1 MGRWQKKISGNE
13 NESRVCQKS
22 DEHEPTKPTEPKR
35 QGFREIEQIDLTE
48 GWQQIVTGQWKGIGI
63 LSVMEEGWHVWG
75 RQIIIAEPGANRD
88 KLMAYYSGIAIF
100 SPEEFRDAVEH
111 WPENAA
117 TIQAKRTFAGDIQG
131 VA

>member
-1 MGRWQKKISGNE
+1 MGFYEAVVDSTEMSVKNI
-13 NESRVCQKS
+13 
-22 DEHEPTKPTEPKR
+22 EPPPKR

-48 GWQQIVTGQWKGIGI
+48 GWQQIVTAQWKGIGI
-63 LSVMEEGWHVWG
+63 LDVLEGGQHIWG
-75 RQIIIAEPGANRD
+75 KQVLIVEHGRDRRKLQEHYPGMMIFEPAEF
-88 KLMAYYSGIAIF
+88 M
-100 SPEEFRDAVEH
+100 DAVDH

>member
-13 NESRVCQKS
+13 TESRVCRKP

-35 QGFREIEQIDLTE
+35 QGFREVEQIDLAE
-48 GWQQIVTGQWKGIGI
+48 GWRQIVAGEWKGIG
-63 LSVMEEGWHVWG
+63 LLDVLEGGQHIWG
-75 RQIIIAEPGANRD
+75 RQIIIAEHGANRD
-88 KLMAYYSGIAIF
+88 KLMAHYPGLMIF
-100 SPEEFRDAVEH
+100 TPQEFMDAVEH

-117 TIQAKRTFAGDIQG
+117 TIQAKKTFQGDIRV